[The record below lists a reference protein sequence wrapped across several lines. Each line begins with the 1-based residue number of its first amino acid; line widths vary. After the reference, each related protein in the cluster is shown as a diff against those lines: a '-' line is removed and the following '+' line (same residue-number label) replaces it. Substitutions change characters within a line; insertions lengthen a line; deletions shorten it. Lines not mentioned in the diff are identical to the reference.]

1 MTSLHLPTELYQQL
15 LAQAGMA
22 RPFEIVGMLIG
33 KNACIYQILPLENIA
48 PIPQT
53 QFVADPEGVL
63 HALKHLRTQDLELLA
78 FYHSHPNGPA
88 KPSKTD
94 FLEAKWDVPM
104 LILDAKNQVIR
115 AWQLATGEEISLL
128 IVKSPA

>member
-1 MTSLHLPTELYQQL
+1 MTILRIPSELYLQL
-15 LAQAGMA
+15 LTQAAAA
-22 RPFEIVGMLIG
+22 RPLEIVGMLIG
-33 KNACIYQILPLENIA
+33 KNSSITQILPLQNVASLPE
-48 PIPQT
+48 T
-53 QFVADPEGVL
+53 EFVADPEGVL

-115 AWQLATGEEISLL
+115 AWQLATGEEIRLL
-128 IVKSPA
+128 IAKSHP

>member
-1 MTSLHLPTELYQQL
+1 MTSLRLPTELYQQL

-53 QFVADPEGVL
+53 QFVANPEGVL
-63 HALKHLRTQDLELLA
+63 HALKHIRTQDFELLA

-94 FLEAKWDVPM
+94 LLEAKWDVPM

-115 AWQLATGEEISLL
+115 AWQLATGEEVSLL

>member
-1 MTSLHLPTELYQQL
+1 MTCLRLPPELHRQL
-15 LAQAGMA
+15 LAQAGTA

-33 KNACIYQILPLENIA
+33 KNGLISQILPLQNIA
-48 PIPQT
+48 PLPET
-53 QFVADPEGVL
+53 EFVADPEGIL

-88 KPSKTD
+88 KPSQTD